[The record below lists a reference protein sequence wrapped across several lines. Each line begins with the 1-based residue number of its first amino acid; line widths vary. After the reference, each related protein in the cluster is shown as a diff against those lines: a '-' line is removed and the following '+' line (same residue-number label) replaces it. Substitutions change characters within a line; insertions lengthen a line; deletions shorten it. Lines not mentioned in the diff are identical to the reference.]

1 MASRWLGHSAHHF
14 KPVLLEKLLA
24 MVGSLVA
31 LYCDTSSDRRARCK
45 HQRAVPTAWL
55 VCLIVQTHLLPSI
68 RVCAAYTV
76 SISCHMLSCART
88 GFVVFSFVF
97 DHGYSKLARFDSV
110 YATNNDQL
118 RGRVLKLLQRLTK
131 KTFHS
136 ATFVSGLTS
145 CVLPYPFQKFFVLA
159 ACASWSSPEA
169 CRIASHRCTLNWL
182 MICSSELRPQRSW
195 SSCGSG
201 LTIQRYPT
209 HVYCTNRRG
218 TLES

>member
-97 DHGYSKLARFDSV
+97 WSRILQACQVR
-110 YATNNDQL
+110 
-118 RGRVLKLLQRLTK
+118 QRLCNEQRPAKRPGVETAS
-131 KTFHS
+131 TFDEENFPLSHICERS
-136 ATFVSGLTS
+136 YKLCIT
-145 CVLPYPFQKFFVLA
+145 VLLYLFQKFFVA

-182 MICSSELRPQRSW
+182 MICSSELRPQRW

-201 LTIQRYPT
+201 LTIRTIQSMSIART
-209 HVYCTNRRG
+209 EEA
-218 TLES
+218 L

>member
-1 MASRWLGHSAHHF
+1 MWLDLRCDLRWHGRLQLRNKMASRWLGHSAHHF

-31 LYCDTSSDRRARCK
+31 LYCDISSDRRARCK

-97 DHGYSKLARFDSV
+97 WSRILQACQVR
-110 YATNNDQL
+110 
-118 RGRVLKLLQRLTK
+118 QRLCNEQRPAKRPGVETAS
-131 KTFHS
+131 TFDEENFPLSHICERS
-136 ATFVSGLTS
+136 YA
-145 CVLPYPFQKFFVLA
+145 VLQVVYYCIHFKSFSSSQPAHHGALLRLVGSPHIDVL
-159 ACASWSSPEA
+159 W
-169 CRIASHRCTLNWL
+169 I
-182 MICSSELRPQRSW
+182 
-195 SSCGSG
+195 G
-201 LTIQRYPT
+201 
-209 HVYCTNRRG
+209 
-218 TLES
+218 